1 MISYNISNS
10 ETDIIIKDYN
20 DPNTVIHVIE
30 AKKDK
35 CGGYEAAQLWG
46 YMAYHKCKKGIL
58 LSGADEQPS
67 FNAMIKSLKDFC
79 NLPEVEI
86 QKMNVKT
93 LTYSP

>member
-1 MISYNISNS
+1 
-10 ETDIIIKDYN
+10 
-20 DPNTVIHVIE
+20 
-30 AKKDK
+30 
-35 CGGYEAAQLWG
+35 
-46 YMAYHKCKKGIL
+46 MAYHKCKKGIL

-93 LTYSP
+93 LKAGKFFNI